1 MSKKIKQF
9 IYGEDVTQEELIKD
23 TFLQDKGVGD
33 SVLQLGI
40 QGLPGTKFYLNGN
53 LYPIILDASG
63 VFYIEAKNGARISSL
78 KFEPASIEKIS
89 GIKNDFAY
97 LIIDVL
103 IDEEKED

>member
-1 MSKKIKQF
+1 MSKRFKQF
-9 IYGEDVTQEELIKD
+9 VYGEDVTQEELIKD
-23 TFLQDKGVGD
+23 TFLQDKGVGN

-78 KFEPASIEKIS
+78 KFEEASINKIDS
-89 GIKNDFAY
+89 VKNDFAY
-97 LIIDVL
+97 LMIDVL
-103 IDEEKED
+103 IDEKEED